1 MKEQLYTIPLMDAF
15 LADDEC
21 PFCYIERNLEQHA
34 LDFAL
39 GSDASYMQDDIRAET
54 DKMGFC
60 REHYQK
66 MFVYGNRLGSALI
79 LETHLKKLSKNLN
92 AEMKNFSSAA
102 KPGLIERF
110 RKDIAS
116 TENSNNV
123 SKWIHEK
130 GESCYICNHMKQNY
144 DRYIATFFELFKKGD
159 AEFMELVTNGKG
171 FCLPHFADLLDR
183 APLYLSE
190 KDQVRLRAIL
200 FPQMES
206 NLNRIID
213 DVEWLQKKFDYRFR
227 DAEWKNSRDA
237 VQRAMQK
244 IGSGYPADPPYQS
257 K

>member
-15 LADDEC
+15 RADEEC

-39 GSDASYMQDDIRAET
+39 GPDASYMQDDIRAET

-79 LETHLKKLSKNLN
+79 LETHLKKLSKDLN
-92 AEMKNFSSAA
+92 AEMKNFSSVA

-190 KDQVRLRAIL
+190 KDQVRLREIL